1 MAAPGV
7 CHEPE
12 DKRKCTQPE
21 MERMSGDVMELID
34 TELDN
39 IGFSDE
45 TESDDSSN
53 DSHENFVL

>member
-1 MAAPGV
+1 MAVPAL

-21 MERMSGDVMELID
+21 MEKMSGDVMELND
-34 TELDN
+34 TELNN

-53 DSHENFVL
+53 DVL